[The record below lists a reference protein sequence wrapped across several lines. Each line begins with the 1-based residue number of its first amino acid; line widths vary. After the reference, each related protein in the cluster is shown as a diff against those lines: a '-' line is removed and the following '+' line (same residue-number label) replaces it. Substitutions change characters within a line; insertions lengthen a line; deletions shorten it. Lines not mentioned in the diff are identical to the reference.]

1 MHLSYTFPLD
11 PHILRMKQVTLKL
24 FQENMLNDLKRDVTQ
39 ARILENGSLSL
50 ELSSEQK

>member
-1 MHLSYTFPLD
+1 
-11 PHILRMKQVTLKL
+11 MKQVTLKL

-50 ELSSEQK
+50 ELSSKQK